1 VELDHLAK
9 YMSSLRRSTVS
20 FKTITNVARWSCEC
34 WPEPGLVVM
43 VAGAGLVFSP
53 PSGPGV
59 AELAG
64 GGGHGRGGQAQE
76 PAGFGDADL
85 DHAGVVGW
93 RLVRAGR
100 EDPGVSPGRGLGGGG
115 GRAGAC
121 GLW

>member
-1 VELDHLAK
+1 
-9 YMSSLRRSTVS
+9 MSSLRRSTVS

-76 PAGFGDADL
+76 PAGGTAAQYGTLVREDSDKYA
-85 DHAGVVGW
+85 
-93 RLVRAGR
+93 RLVK
-100 EDPGVSPGRGLGGGG
+100 ELDVKVE
-115 GRAGAC
+115 
-121 GLW
+121 